1 MYFVAQPPFPL
12 SVFCPRKNRLQNA
25 PILISLALLV
35 HVLCSPAPLWGAMPE
50 TKLVF
55 EEPPTRGGDYGNPI
69 ENVQMCNLHE
79 PPILS
84 FRKNLVKFSVSA
96 ELSQDSFGMTNRE
109 GYHFQAN
116 NPLAASSNQA
126 RAQTEMRRG
135 PLHGRNQFPIALPF
149 FSFSAEPAATLPKYQ
164 LRVELSY
171 DRANTFVKSGGIV
184 ENLDSSGNRN
194 PFTTETVQRIL
205 QNNPNADA
213 FLIDAEVNR
222 WTLRLEYAPLEK
234 FSLAAE
240 LPVLRFG
247 GQFMDPMIESF
258 HKIFGFPDGD
268 RPEFFRHDANVFLYF
283 DQQLF
288 FGDKSDLA
296 GTGIGDVSLFAKR
309 QIIDGNKLRPVL
321 ALAAG
326 LELPTGNEKK
336 LRGNG
341 SFDFG
346 FNLCASWAWQRNW
359 LDLNVGIT
367 KPGRWEILPELEL
380 TPIYAMMLSYEHS
393 FGKRVSF
400 LIQDRHTTSPLRGV
414 TSEGIRR
421 MAHEI
426 TAGVKIDGSHGLRW
440 SIAVT
445 ENYAYFNS
453 SPDLGMQV
461 GVEIK
466 K

>member
-1 MYFVAQPPFPL
+1 
-12 SVFCPRKNRLQNA
+12 
-25 PILISLALLV
+25 
-35 HVLCSPAPLWGAMPE
+35 
-50 TKLVF
+50 
-55 EEPPTRGGDYGNPI
+55 
-69 ENVQMCNLHE
+69 
-79 PPILS
+79 
-84 FRKNLVKFSVSA
+84 
-96 ELSQDSFGMTNRE
+96 MTNRE

-116 NPLAASSNQA
+116 NPLAASSKQA
-126 RAQTEMRRG
+126 RAQTETRRG
-135 PLHGRNQFPIALPF
+135 PLHSRNQFPVALPF
-149 FSFSAEPAATLPKYQ
+149 LSFSAEPAATMPVNQ
-164 LRVELSY
+164 LRVGLSY

-194 PFTTETVQRIL
+194 PFTIETVQRIL
-205 QNNPNADA
+205 QNNPNSDA
-213 FLIDAEVNR
+213 FLIDTEVNR
-222 WTLRLEYAPLEK
+222 WTLRLEYSPLK
-234 FSLAAE
+234 KLSLAAE

-247 GQFMDPMIESF
+247 GQFMDPMIERF

-268 RPEFFRHDANVFLYF
+268 RPDFLRHDANVFLYF

-296 GTGIGDVSLFAKR
+296 GTGIGDLSLIAK
-309 QIIDGNKLRPVL
+309 QQLITGKKLRPAL
-321 ALAAG
+321 AVAAG

-341 SFDFG
+341 SVDYG

-359 LDLNVGIT
+359 LDLNIAIT

-380 TPIYAMMLSYEHS
+380 SPIYAMMLSYEHS
-393 FGKRVSF
+393 FSKRVSF